1 MAIKKKSFDINLV
14 YMHLMEIEFEIIYRK
29 QISFLIF

>member
-1 MAIKKKSFDINLV
+1 MAIKKKRFDIKLV